1 MTRWRVAVLPFL
13 KKAMLR
19 LYVAANVAMYL
30 LALIYVERMRK

>member
-1 MTRWRVAVLPFL
+1 MTRWRVAVLSFL

-19 LYVAANVAMYL
+19 FYVAACVAAYL